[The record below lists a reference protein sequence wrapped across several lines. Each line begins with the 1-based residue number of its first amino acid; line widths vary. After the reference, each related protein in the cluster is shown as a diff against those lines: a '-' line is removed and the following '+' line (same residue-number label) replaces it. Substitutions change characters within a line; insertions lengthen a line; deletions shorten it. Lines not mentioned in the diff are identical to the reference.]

1 MAFRSV
7 VLRSGCGRD
16 SLIAQEPGAEEPPT
30 ARPAGEGLAM
40 RGRSRRS
47 PARDFARVG
56 EEVQGAGGREAAV
69 V

>member
-1 MAFRSV
+1 MAFQSV
-7 VLRSGCGRD
+7 VLGSGCVRD

-30 ARPAGEGLAM
+30 AQPAGERLEM
-40 RGRSRRS
+40 PGRSRRS